1 MLDTLLKRYG
11 DMSFIMS
18 LTAEEGIE
26 LYKRA
31 SDKNIEERAW
41 ERWLVDYSK
50 MTKENFKSFADYLKD
65 LKQPPRAKD
74 SRSDEEIINDAE
86 EILKSMKRS
95 E

>member
-18 LTAEEGIE
+18 LSAEEGLS
-26 LYKRA
+26 LYKKA
-31 SDKNIEERAW
+31 TEKSFEEKAW

-50 MTKENFKSFADYLKD
+50 MTKENFKSFAQYLKEI
-65 LKQPPRAKD
+65 KQPPRSVD
-74 SRSDEEIINDAE
+74 NRSDEEIINDAE

-95 E
+95 G